1 MKVKAKREK
10 CIASKDATESEGELD
25 GKEIVMLIRNSSA
38 SSTKI
43 QMQEEENE
51 AIKRI
56 RSMCFKC
63 RKPRHIKENRPME

>member
-1 MKVKAKREK
+1 MNVKAKREK

-51 AIKRI
+51 AI
-56 RSMCFKC
+56 F
-63 RKPRHIKENRPME
+63 